1 MKQNL
6 GHLSIENSTL
16 ARFSTAVGLSDKNL
30 IQFVT
35 PAQYAPFAKREDLL
49 WRSLWDFLRDDLS
62 LQRFFMSKTSVI

>member
-35 PAQYAPFAKREDLL
+35 ESSHEK
-49 WRSLWDFLRDDLS
+49 SLSERPTAVLNRARVLFSML
-62 LQRFFMSKTSVI
+62 K